1 MVFYTRQ
8 QEALNNERG
17 NKMAKMNKGERRFYS
32 HPRDCGAVGKNIEVD
47 GRIAGNKDTKIL
59 HVQGVGKPDIV
70 RYFKAENNVKSMFRI
85 ESKINGGTATEEYAV
100 NIFDGIAL
108 DDREALESYIFPN
121 AEYVLYGVI
130 DGSDYN
136 VYEDMFIFTR
146 KEFIDVLFGYS
157 CPMLKRNFKN
167 GYCLNIQCLNS
178 DKRKNYMIEAC
189 LDKPM
194 YGDWLLEMESK

>member
-1 MVFYTRQ
+1 
-8 QEALNNERG
+8 
-17 NKMAKMNKGERRFYS
+17 MAKMNKGERKFYS
-32 HPRDCGAVGKNIEVD
+32 HPKDCGAVGKNIEVD

-70 RYFKAENNVKSMFRI
+70 RYFKAENNVKSRFRI

-130 DGSDYN
+130 DGSSYD

-146 KEFIDVLFGYS
+146 QEFLDVLFGYS

-167 GYCLNIQCLNS
+167 GYCLNIQTLNS